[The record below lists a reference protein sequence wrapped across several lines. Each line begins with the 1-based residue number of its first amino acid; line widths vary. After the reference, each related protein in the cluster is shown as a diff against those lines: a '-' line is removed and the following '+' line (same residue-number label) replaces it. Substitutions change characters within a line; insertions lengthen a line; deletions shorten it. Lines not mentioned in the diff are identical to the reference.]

1 MDLRQEGIL
10 SYLSCWLYFRME
22 ICKIL
27 CLRIL
32 FKEYFNKEKQKLIK
46 MPVGIIHIQQLY
58 YNTYKNRILCDH

>member
-46 MPVGIIHIQQLY
+46 MPVGIIHIQ
-58 YNTYKNRILCDH
+58 